1 MRVLTVIPA
10 RYASTRFPGK
20 PLALLGGMAVVEW
33 VWRCASRLEGVT
45 VVATDD
51 ERIMKVVESF
61 GGRAM
66 MTSSTHRSGTDRT
79 GEVLERLEQEGERF
93 DVVVNVQ
100 GDEPFVKEEQLW
112 TLRQCFEL
120 GDTQIATLMTTI
132 GSTEELL
139 SANNVKVVC
148 DRMGRALYFSRQPIP
163 YQRGMAQEAWLEKT
177 TYYKH
182 VGIYAFRS
190 SVLKELVRLPQS
202 TLELSESLEQLRWL
216 ENGYSIVVRHTEGG
230 NMGIDT
236 PEDLATAEKKL
247 KIEK

>member
-1 MRVLTVIPA
+1 MKVLAVIPA

-132 GSTEELL
+132 GSTEEL
-139 SANNVKVVC
+139 SPHVRPNPSG
-148 DRMGRALYFSRQPIP
+148 DGDIYGRTRQENARPAAEYPRGALA
-163 YQRGMAQEAWLEKT
+163 MVEA
-177 TYYKH
+177 
-182 VGIYAFRS
+182 S
-190 SVLKELVRLPQS
+190 
-202 TLELSESLEQLRWL
+202 
-216 ENGYSIVVRHTEGG
+216 GG
-230 NMGIDT
+230 RY
-236 PEDLATAEKKL
+236 
-247 KIEK
+247 